1 MSPFTVVAIAM
12 TVVAMAIIV
21 LPLVRAER
29 AGRSDRAKSNVDLLR
44 EQAAELDADLQRG
57 VLTADQHR
65 QARDELERR
74 VVEEA
79 AFERTGPRSWTRGT
93 KATVVLA
100 TLAVPAIAAILYLEV
115 GAPQLAGAPSNT
127 AGMSTSGELTPE
139 QVEGFVAEM
148 AARIKKDPRDVEA
161 WLLLARS
168 QAFLGRAEEAT
179 AAYRQ
184 AIDLSP
190 QAVDAL
196 VELAELSIRRGDNSA
211 RDEAGQLVDRA
222 LAIDAR
228 NARGLALAGRLALDA
243 GDHAAAIR
251 YWEKLREI
259 IPKESQTYAALE
271 AGLAEARA
279 RAGTPP
285 SPAPEVAAPPA
296 ASVAGRVT
304 LKADMAGKISPG
316 DTLFVF
322 ARALEG
328 PRMPLAVLR
337 KEAKE
342 LPLAFTLDDSMAM
355 APGMDLSSA
364 GEFMVV
370 ARISKS
376 GNVAPQ
382 PGDLEGSAGPVRPGA
397 TDIHIE
403 IDGVVP

>member
-1 MSPFTVVAIAM
+1 MNSFTLVAIAM
-12 TVVAMAIIV
+12 TVVAMAIV
-21 LPLVRAER
+21 VFPLVRAGR
-29 AGRSDRAKSNVDLLR
+29 AADPDRAKSNVDLLR
-44 EQAAELDADLQRG
+44 EQAAELDGDLARG
-57 VLTADQHR
+57 VLTVDQHR
-65 QARDELERR
+65 QAREELERR
-74 VVEEA
+74 VIEEA
-79 AFERTGPRSWTRGT
+79 AFGKAGLLSWTRGT
-93 KATVVLA
+93 KAAVVLA
-100 TLAVPAIAAILYLEV
+100 TFALPVIAALLYLQV
-115 GAPQLAGAPSNT
+115 GTPQLAGAPSTT

-148 AARIKKDPRDVEA
+148 SARIKKDPKDIEA

-168 QAFLGRAEEAT
+168 HAFLGRAEEAT

-190 QAVDAL
+190 QTVDAL
-196 VELAELSIRRGDNSA
+196 VELAELSLRRGDDSG
-211 RDEAGQLVDRA
+211 RDEAGQLVARA

-243 GDHAAAIR
+243 GDYAAAIR
-251 YWEKLREI
+251 YWETLREI

-285 SPAPEVAAPPA
+285 TPAPEVAAPPA

-304 LKADMAGKISPG
+304 LKADMAGKISPD

-322 ARALEG
+322 ARAVEG

-355 APGMDLSSA
+355 APGMDISSA

-397 TDIHIE
+397 SDIHIE
-403 IDGVVP
+403 IDRVVP

>member
-1 MSPFTVVAIAM
+1 MNPFTLVAIAM
-12 TVVAMAIIV
+12 TVVAMAIVV

-44 EQAAELDADLQRG
+44 EQAVELDADLQRG
-57 VLTADQHR
+57 VLSADQHR

-79 AFERTGPRSWTRGT
+79 AFGRTGLHSWTRGT

-100 TLAVPAIAAILYLEV
+100 TLAVPVIAAILYLQV
-115 GAPQLAGAPSNT
+115 GAPQLAGAPSRT
-127 AGMSTSGELTPE
+127 AGMSTNGELTPE

-148 AARIKKDPRDVEA
+148 SARIEKDPKDVEA

-168 QAFLGRAEEAT
+168 HGFLGRAEEAT
-179 AAYRQ
+179 AAYREV
-184 AIDLSP
+184 IDLSP
-190 QAVDAL
+190 QTVDAL
-196 VELAELSIRRGDNSA
+196 VELAELLIRRADNSA
-211 RDEAGQLVDRA
+211 RDEAGQMVTRA
-222 LAIDAR
+222 LAIDPR
-228 NARGLALAGRLALDA
+228 NARGLALAGRHALDA
-243 GDHAAAIR
+243 GDYAAAIR
-251 YWEKLREI
+251 HWETLREI
-259 IPKESQTYAALE
+259 IPKGSQTYAALE
-271 AGLAEARA
+271 VGLAEARA
-279 RAGTPP
+279 RAGTPA
-285 SPAPEVAAPPA
+285 SPAPESAPPA
-296 ASVAGRVT
+296 VSVAGKVT
-304 LKADMAGKISPG
+304 LKAEMAGKISPG

-322 ARALEG
+322 ARAVEG

-337 KEAKE
+337 KAAAE

-397 TDIHIE
+397 SDIHIE
-403 IDGVVP
+403 IDRVVP